1 MIKRRHRTDQQI
13 ENAWRIFLGLMIFAA
28 ACTAVTLAYA
38 AFFAAI
44 GHKWI
49 DSSVYLGLAASL
61 GAGVSWLC
69 YNRNELIGGY

>member
-1 MIKRRHRTDQQI
+1 MKRRKTDLQI

-28 ACTAVTLAYA
+28 ACVAVMLAYA
-38 AFFAAI
+38 AFFAVM
-44 GHKWI
+44 GQRWI
-49 DSSVYLGLAASL
+49 DSSLYLALATTL